1 MLKLDFTETEIEQIY
16 REFME
21 HPSGPTK
28 IKLHVVYLKSLGLS
42 HQDIVRIA
50 RVSGDSVT
58 RYLKAYAKGG
68 LAALCTSRL
77 HCPVSALLPHLETI
91 KTHFQAQPPH
101 TVAQASHDIEKLT
114 GIKLSLSAC
123 REFMRKRLGMKC
135 RKMGVIPSKA
145 DPDKQKAFL
154 NDSLEP
160 FAGRGKARQT
170 PRLFCRCCALCN
182 GRFLG
187 HVVVFRAPVSQIILG
202 A

>member
-1 MLKLDFTETEIEQIY
+1 MSRRWVKLDFTKTEIEQLY

-28 IKLHVVYLKSLGLS
+28 IKLHVVYLKALGLS

-68 LAALCTSRL
+68 LAALCTSQL
-77 HCPVSALLPHLETI
+77 HRPVSALLPHLEAI
-91 KTHFQAQPPH
+91 KTHFQAHPPH

-123 REFMRKRLGMKC
+123 RDLMRKRLGIKC
-135 RKMGVIPSKA
+135 RKMLMVPS
-145 DPDKQKAFL
+145 DQ
-154 NDSLEP
+154 S
-160 FAGRGKARQT
+160 R
-170 PRLFCRCCALCN
+170 
-182 GRFLG
+182 
-187 HVVVFRAPVSQIILG
+187 
-202 A
+202 